1 MQELLGNDSKTCP
14 EEENVE
20 AICQFFNTIG
30 KQLDEN
36 PKARR
41 VNDVYFS
48 RLKELTTNPHLEP
61 RCRFMVRDV
70 LDLRA
75 NSWVPRREEV
85 NFPCTPYFSSLVYC
99 FGGGGTR
106 VKAKT
111 ISEIHS
117 EAEKNLGLRPGATA
131 VMRNGRNATGG
142 VGPGGF
148 PIGRPGS
155 GGMMPG
161 MPGMMKMPGMPGLDA
176 DNWEVPRSRAMP
188 RGNSF
193 GPTQVAGNV
202 PTSLINKSPP
212 LNARLLPQ
220 GSGGVIA
227 GKPSLLLQGSGA
239 PSRPG
244 FGTELNLQVKL
255 LSLPLQLCQ
264 QVPACAF
271 SLRSLLLLLQARDIG
286 TGCLLYGSSL
296 DDIGIDSPKAPNNFG
311 EILWSLVVAQGLD
324 FETAMLNMYR
334 SHGCVAD
341 ACELFEKMPVKDIV
355 MGIYLSSP
363 KTEKFSED
371 GENGRLR
378 YGLSSMQG
386 WRATMEDAHAAI
398 TDLDATTSFFG
409 VYDGHGGKVVAK
421 FCAKYLHRQ
430 VCKNEAYAAGDMGT
444 SVQKA
449 FFRMDEM
456 MRGQRGWREL
466 AALGDKITKFTGMIE
481 GLIWSPRGG
490 DCHEQPDDWAFE
502 EGPHSD
508 FSGPTSGST
517 ACVAIIR
524 NNHLIVANAGD
535 SRCVISRKGQ
545 AYNLSRDHK
554 PELEAEKERIL
565 KAGGFIHAGRV
576 NGSLNLSRAIG
587 DVEFKQNKFLPV
599 EKQVVE
605 LCDDDDF
612 LVLACD
618 GIWDCMSSQQ
628 LVDFIHEQLHSETS
642 KMQENKLSAV
652 CERVFDRC
660 LAPSTA
666 GGEGCDNMT
675 MIVVQFKKPVGSPA
689 SADEQSSLSEP
700 ADTESKPEES

>member
-1 MQELLGNDSKTCP
+1 MYALLCSDLNEKLPPFPSDEPGGKEITFKRILLNNCQEAFEGAGNLRAEISKLTAPEQEMERRDKERLVKLRTMGNMRLIGELLKQKMVPEKIVHHIVQELLGNDSKTCP

-212 LNARLLPQ
+212 LNARFLPQ

-244 FGTELNLQVKL
+244 FGTRTEPAGQTPKPATPVVPAVPSPQKPLAPTTRSNPDDLRRKTISLLEEYFSVRILDEALQCVEELKDTSFHPEVAKEAIALALEKSPPCVEPVIKL
-255 LSLPLQLCQ
+255 LE
-264 QVPACAF
+264 F
-271 SLRSLLLLLQARDIG
+271 LLTKNVLTARDIG

-311 EILWSLVVAQGLD
+311 EILGSLVVAQGLD
-324 FETAMLNMYR
+324 FEVLKEVLNKVEDDRFRKAIFNSAMMSINSNPSGQEVLATQGSN
-334 SHGCVAD
+334 VQ
-341 ACELFEKMPVKDIV
+341 ACESL
-355 MGIYLSSP
+355 LS
-363 KTEKFSED
+363 
-371 GENGRLR
+371 
-378 YGLSSMQG
+378 
-386 WRATMEDAHAAI
+386 
-398 TDLDATTSFFG
+398 
-409 VYDGHGGKVVAK
+409 
-421 FCAKYLHRQ
+421 
-430 VCKNEAYAAGDMGT
+430 
-444 SVQKA
+444 
-449 FFRMDEM
+449 
-456 MRGQRGWREL
+456 
-466 AALGDKITKFTGMIE
+466 
-481 GLIWSPRGG
+481 
-490 DCHEQPDDWAFE
+490 
-502 EGPHSD
+502 
-508 FSGPTSGST
+508 
-517 ACVAIIR
+517 
-524 NNHLIVANAGD
+524 
-535 SRCVISRKGQ
+535 
-545 AYNLSRDHK
+545 
-554 PELEAEKERIL
+554 
-565 KAGGFIHAGRV
+565 
-576 NGSLNLSRAIG
+576 
-587 DVEFKQNKFLPV
+587 
-599 EKQVVE
+599 
-605 LCDDDDF
+605 
-612 LVLACD
+612 
-618 GIWDCMSSQQ
+618 
-628 LVDFIHEQLHSETS
+628 
-642 KMQENKLSAV
+642 
-652 CERVFDRC
+652 
-660 LAPSTA
+660 
-666 GGEGCDNMT
+666 
-675 MIVVQFKKPVGSPA
+675 
-689 SADEQSSLSEP
+689 
-700 ADTESKPEES
+700 